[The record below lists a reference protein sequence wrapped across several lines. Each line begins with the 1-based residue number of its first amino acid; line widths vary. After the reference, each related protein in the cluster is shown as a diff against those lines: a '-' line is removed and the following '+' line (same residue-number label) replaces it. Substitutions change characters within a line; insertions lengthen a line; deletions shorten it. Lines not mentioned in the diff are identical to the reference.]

1 MDEREKEA
9 ARYLRAHADDSDE
22 WEQEGQKPVKARAT
36 SMVFSVRFRAEEVAR
51 MKQIADRE
59 GVRVSRLV
67 RDAVLQYLVGG
78 RRPRITLAVPADSKI
93 LLTNVELAAPAT
105 EGRVPKREPSPPIA
119 TAVS

>member
-9 ARYLRAHADDSDE
+9 ARYLQERADDSDE
-22 WEQEGQKPVKARAT
+22 WEEEGKKPVQTKAA
-36 SMVFSVRFRAEEVAR
+36 SLVFSVRFRAEEVAR

-59 GVRVSRLV
+59 GIRVSRLV

-78 RRPRITLAVPADSKI
+78 RRPRITLAVPPDGKI

-105 EGRVPKREPSPPIA
+105 EGRVPRREPSGA
-119 TAVS
+119 WA

>member
-9 ARYLRAHADDSDE
+9 ARYLQAHADDTDE
-22 WEQEGQKPVKARAT
+22 WEQEGQKPVQTKAA
-36 SMVFSVRFRAEEVAR
+36 SMVFSVRFRVEEVAR

-59 GVRVSRLV
+59 GIRLSRLV
-67 RDAVLQYLVGG
+67 RDAVLEYLVGG

-105 EGRVPKREPSPPIA
+105 EGRVPRREPAASVA
-119 TAVS
+119 TGAF